1 MWLSV
6 FAMQLN
12 IVKRKERKNIYIY
25 IYPEI
30 VHRTHAQ
37 VFGRH
42 AITLKKNRQKC
53 NFPWKFM
60 SNIVMS
66 ALQKKGFKE
75 SVDLVIKMNQ
85 NLESDSLTFEK
96 EDYQWILMF

>member
-1 MWLSV
+1 
-6 FAMQLN
+6 
-12 IVKRKERKNIYIY
+12 
-25 IYPEI
+25 
-30 VHRTHAQ
+30 
-37 VFGRH
+37 
-42 AITLKKNRQKC
+42 
-53 NFPWKFM
+53 M

-85 NLESDSLTFEK
+85 NLDSDSLTFEK